1 MKLLS
6 VIVFSTCTF
15 LLASANSYASEE
27 FFGPLESRPK
37 GETGTWVI
45 GGRQVEVTDK
55 TEIEEEF
62 GPFVVGACIEVEYEG
77 KRVKKVT
84 TEEKKHCRK

>member
-1 MKLLS
+1 M
-6 VIVFSTCTF
+6 
-15 LLASANSYASEE
+15 
-27 FFGPLESRPK
+27 
-37 GETGTWVI
+37 
-45 GGRQVEVTDK
+45 TDK

-77 KRVKKVT
+77 KLVKKVT